1 MNNYIFSKLF
11 GIIQKYVKFKTKM
24 SIKIIKTL
32 KSEKSLGKSPTF
44 EFYEP
49 TCSSLKNVNSYSVH
63 EKITLLQK
71 NLEETQI
78 NFLGEK
84 QQKLEKLTQIH
95 ELFEKNQGLNKK
107 VIEAVFK

>member
-1 MNNYIFSKLF
+1 
-11 GIIQKYVKFKTKM
+11 M
-24 SIKIIKTL
+24 SIKIIKSL
-32 KSEKSLGKSPTF
+32 KSENNLERSPSF
-44 EFYEP
+44 EFYKP
-49 TCSSLKNVNSYSVH
+49 ACSSLKNVNSYSIH
-63 EKITLLQK
+63 EKLTLLQK